1 MARQTGAY
9 RQKGKSQ
16 RKAKGF
22 LSAGGLITG
31 QMQTAQAKRGF
42 ALARL
47 QALWDDVAGVDLCSV
62 CWPARLATTRGP
74 AGGLLTLAVEGAH
87 APMVQMMVPT
97 LRERINGAM
106 GPGTVGRIQLRHAAD
121 VRPEGAAAR
130 PVKRERP
137 EPKPLPA
144 DLTEQLSSIGDDEFR
159 IALETLAQNVLS
171 RRLNKN

>member
-9 RQKGKSQ
+9 RPDGRSQ

-47 QALWDDVAGVDLCSV
+47 QAHWNDIAGVDLSGT
-62 CWPARLATTRGP
+62 CWPARLATARGP

-106 GPGTVGRIQLRHAAD
+106 GPNTVGRIQLRHAAGL
-121 VRPEGAAAR
+121 RPEAEPQR
-130 PVKRERP
+130 QPVKERP
-137 EPKPLPA
+137 APKPLPA
-144 DLTEQLSSIGDDEFR
+144 DMAEQLSSIGDEEFR
-159 IALETLAQNVLS
+159 NALETLAQNVLS
-171 RRLNKN
+171 RR